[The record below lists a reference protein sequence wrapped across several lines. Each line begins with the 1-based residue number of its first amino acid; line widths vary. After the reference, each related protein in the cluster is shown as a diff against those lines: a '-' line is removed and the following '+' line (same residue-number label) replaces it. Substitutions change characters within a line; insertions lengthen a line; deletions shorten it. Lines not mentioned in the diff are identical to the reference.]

1 MASNHLIS
9 GLDIGTNN
17 IKVLV
22 AQETPQGLKPIFQI
36 QEKSRGV
43 RRGVVVEVD
52 LVSQILGEIFSKIK
66 KEIGQK
72 IEGVYVNVGGS
83 HLFSFPSRGVISV
96 SRADQRISEE
106 DVSRVLQAAQI
117 FSLPSN
123 KEVFFTLPK
132 EFIVD
137 GEGGIKDPVGLKGVR
152 LEAEILAV
160 GGFSPYLNNLSQA
173 VLNADLEILGMIPS
187 AVASAQGVLT
197 PQQKELGVALLDIGA
212 GTTDLAVYEEGD
224 LIHLAVLPIGANN
237 ITNDIAIGLR
247 TDVEIAERIKI
258 EYGFC
263 VFQGSNKREKID
275 VGEEEPLVFSKKQ
288 LVKIIEARASQIFK
302 EINKELKKIGKEKS
316 LPSGVVLTGGCAKLP
331 KIVELAKREFKL
343 PVKIGK
349 PPKKREL
356 SEPSLAAVWGLVLSG
371 EDLEKE
377 KGPSFGKGF
386 INKLKKFF
394 KIFIP

>member
-1 MASNHLIS
+1 M
-9 GLDIGTNN
+9 
-17 IKVLV
+17 V
-22 AQETPQGLKPIFQI
+22 
-36 QEKSRGV
+36 
-43 RRGVVVEVD
+43 
-52 LVSQILGEIFSKIK
+52 
-66 KEIGQK
+66 
-72 IEGVYVNVGGS
+72 
-83 HLFSFPSRGVISV
+83 
-96 SRADQRISEE
+96 
-106 DVSRVLQAAQI
+106 
-117 FSLPSN
+117 
-123 KEVFFTLPK
+123 
-132 EFIVD
+132 
-137 GEGGIKDPVGLKGVR
+137 
-152 LEAEILAV
+152 
-160 GGFSPYLNNLSQA
+160 
-173 VLNADLEILGMIPS
+173 PS

-237 ITNDIAIGLR
+237 ITNDLAIGLK
-247 TDVEIAERIKI
+247 TDIEIAERIKI

-288 LVKIIEARASQIFK
+288 LVKIIEARVSQIFK

-349 PPKKREL
+349 PVQRREL
-356 SEPSLAAVWGLVLSG
+356 SEPSLATVWGLVLSG

>member
-106 DVSRVLQAAQI
+106 DVSRVLQEAQI

-160 GGFSPYLNNLSQA
+160 GGFSPYLNNL
-173 VLNADLEILGMIPS
+173 
-187 AVASAQGVLT
+187 
-197 PQQKELGVALLDIGA
+197 
-212 GTTDLAVYEEGD
+212 
-224 LIHLAVLPIGANN
+224 
-237 ITNDIAIGLR
+237 
-247 TDVEIAERIKI
+247 
-258 EYGFC
+258 
-263 VFQGSNKREKID
+263 
-275 VGEEEPLVFSKKQ
+275 
-288 LVKIIEARASQIFK
+288 VKLF
-302 EINKELKKIGKEKS
+302 
-316 LPSGVVLTGGCAKLP
+316 
-331 KIVELAKREFKL
+331 
-343 PVKIGK
+343 
-349 PPKKREL
+349 
-356 SEPSLAAVWGLVLSG
+356 
-371 EDLEKE
+371 
-377 KGPSFGKGF
+377 
-386 INKLKKFF
+386 
-394 KIFIP
+394 